1 MAALGGKLYAVGG
14 ANTNDGPLSSAEV
27 FDPQTQTWAPIA
39 PMSAERH
46 YVMVA
51 VVGGK
56 LYAAGGDDSEGSEQR
71 SVEAYDPQ
79 QNRWEAVASMARE
92 HDVGAMGA
100 M

>member
-1 MAALGGKLYAVGG
+1 
-14 ANTNDGPLSSAEV
+14 
-27 FDPQTQTWAPIA
+27 
-39 PMSAERH
+39 
-46 YVMVA
+46 MVA

-92 HDVGAMGA
+92 HDVGAMVA